1 MSNVTDLELRVV
13 RRQQVELA
21 EEMLSVSALAD
32 RWHCHSNTVL
42 AAIKRYRESGGT
54 RGLFSIGAGRRLRI
68 PARAANRYAASDD
81 FLRA

>member
-1 MSNVTDLELRVV
+1 MSNDLELRVIK
-13 RRQQVELA
+13 RQQVELA
-21 EEMLSVSALAD
+21 EEMLSVSALSE

-42 AAIKRYRESGGT
+42 AAIKRYRESGGA
-54 RGLFSIGAGRRLRI
+54 RGLLSVGAGRRLRV

>member
-1 MSNVTDLELRVV
+1 MSNVTELELRVIK
-13 RRQQVELA
+13 RQQVELA

-42 AAIKRYRESGGT
+42 LAIKRFRESGGSK
-54 RGLFSIGAGRRLRI
+54 GLMSVGSGRRLRV